1 MFTANEGFI
10 WLISI
15 SVTCVSTLCRHVHI
29 RNHNMI
35 PLSKIITKAGM
46 IVESK
51 RIVVCLFLTDNKPGF
66 MLALNFSDTLEA
78 VCVG

>member
-1 MFTANEGFI
+1 
-10 WLISI
+10 
-15 SVTCVSTLCRHVHI
+15 
-29 RNHNMI
+29 MI
-35 PLSKIITKAGM
+35 PLSKIIARAGM

-51 RIVVCLFLTDNKPGF
+51 RIVVCLFLTDNKLGFMLALNFSDTLEAVCLFLTDNKLGF